1 MISFPI
7 KNLISHQIERLILYL
22 LMDLTGRVPFFH
34 YVTYKNFI
42 VTRSLPSGAIT
53 RPFCFSAQFKI
64 CCFFGT
70 SAYLQH
76 FFLISQVGYH
86 CSFPKP
92 TAKLIN
98 FYSQPLLVTTG
109 KPAMLQAMGS
119 QTTGRDLVT
128 KQQQQQ

>member
-1 MISFPI
+1 MICGNILHVISFPI
-7 KNLISHQIERLILYL
+7 KKSIISHGIERLIVYL
-22 LMDLTGRVPFFH
+22 LMDLAGRVPFFH
-34 YVTYKNFI
+34 FVTYENFI
-42 VTRSLPSGAIT
+42 VTRNRPSGAIT

-86 CSFPKP
+86 CSFPKS

-98 FYSQPLLVTTG
+98 FYSQPLG
-109 KPAMLQAMGS
+109 ICFSPFH
-119 QTTGRDLVT
+119 
-128 KQQQQQ
+128 